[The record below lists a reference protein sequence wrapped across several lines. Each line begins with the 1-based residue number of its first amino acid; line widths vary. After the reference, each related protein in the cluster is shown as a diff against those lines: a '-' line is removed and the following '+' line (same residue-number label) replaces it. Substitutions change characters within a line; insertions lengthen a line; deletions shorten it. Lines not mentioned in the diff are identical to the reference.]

1 MGDTGGAQSG
11 VGVLGL
17 TGMQKRRGSLFAW
30 PSSIYYGWW
39 IVLAAFIIA
48 FIYSGFF
55 FYDFTLFVT
64 PIREDI
70 PDVGAAIEP
79 AFIVA
84 TITGAVLSPILG
96 GFFDKRG
103 PKLVV
108 GGGMLLGSAGFAIM
122 GVMTEPW
129 HLYVGLTLAGLG
141 PIVFFAGGVSSVVNW
156 FNRFRGRA
164 LGITV
169 VGLGAGGVLTRPTL
183 LVMEEIGWRNSFL
196 IMAVVVLV
204 LLLPLAFVLRRTP
217 EDHGMRPDGDEA
229 GNSADGAAMAAPIA
243 YGLTFTQIL
252 RAPTFWMMT
261 LLMFLSFWPI
271 GALQI
276 HQSPFMESVGYS
288 RFAAADAVG
297 AMALVTIV
305 GRIGG
310 GWLAD
315 AIDPRR
321 ATVFALLLQAV
332 GIAAF
337 ALIKPEANWYL
348 ILFFVTFAPGFGAI
362 IVLQPALLA
371 TYFGRRAFGA
381 AQGVLWAVT
390 AMAVSL
396 APIVARLFDENL
408 GGMQNGFLVFAGF
421 SIIAMI
427 LVYIILPIPGIVR
440 PRGGS
445 VIPPPVAQSASAGS
459 GDREA

>member
-1 MGDTGGAQSG
+1 MARGGETPRSG
-11 VGVLGL
+11 VVGAIRGWVLGFTDMQRR
-17 TGMQKRRGSLFAW
+17 TGSFFPW

-48 FIYSGFF
+48 FVYSGFF

-156 FNRFRGRA
+156 FNRLRGRA
-164 LGITV
+164 VGITV
-169 VGLGAGGVLTRPTL
+169 VGLGAGGILTRPSL
-183 LVMEEIGWRNSFL
+183 YVMETIGWRDSFL
-196 IMAVVVLV
+196 VMAVVHSRPSHAAGVC
-204 LLLPLAFVLRRTP
+204 AAAYTGGLR
-217 EDHGMRPDGDEA
+217 DAA
-229 GNSADGAAMAAPIA
+229 GRGRGGWRGRRGRSRDAHS
-243 YGLTFTQIL
+243 L
-252 RAPTFWMMT
+252 RAAIHPDSSNPHI
-261 LLMFLSFWPI
+261 LVSVHADVPLFLADWLPADPPVAVY
-271 GALQI
+271 GG
-276 HQSPFMESVGYS
+276 HVGYS

-297 AMALVTIV
+297 AMALATIV

-315 AIDPRR
+315 AIDPRLGDGLCDI
-321 ATVFALLLQAV
+321 ALASRRHCGV
-332 GIAAF
+332 CTDPTPRPTGI
-337 ALIKPEANWYL
+337 
-348 ILFFVTFAPGFGAI
+348 
-362 IVLQPALLA
+362 
-371 TYFGRRAFGA
+371 
-381 AQGVLWAVT
+381 
-390 AMAVSL
+390 
-396 APIVARLFDENL
+396 
-408 GGMQNGFLVFAGF
+408 
-421 SIIAMI
+421 
-427 LVYIILPIPGIVR
+427 
-440 PRGGS
+440 
-445 VIPPPVAQSASAGS
+445 
-459 GDREA
+459 

>member
-1 MGDTGGAQSG
+1 
-11 VGVLGL
+11 
-17 TGMQKRRGSLFAW
+17 MQQRRTFRLPT

-39 IVLAAFIIA
+39 IVIAAFIIA
-48 FIYSGFF
+48 FVYSGFF

-84 TITGAVLSPILG
+84 TIVGAALSPVLG
-96 GFFDKRG
+96 GFFDRRG

-108 GGGMLLGSAGFAIM
+108 GGGMLLGAAGFAIM
-122 GVMTEPW
+122 GLMSEPW
-129 HLYVGLTLAGLG
+129 HLYIGLTLAGLG
-141 PIVFFAGGVSSVVNW
+141 PIVFFAGGVSAVVNW

-196 IMAVVVLV
+196 VMAVVVLV

-229 GNSADGAAMAAPIA
+229 GNPADGAAVEAPIA
-243 YGLTFTQIL
+243 YGLTLTQIL

-288 RFAAADAVG
+288 RLAAADAVG

-315 AIDPRR
+315 VIDPRR

-348 ILFFVTFAPGFGAI
+348 ILFFVTFAPGFGAV

-390 AMAVSL
+390 ATAVSL
-396 APIVARLFDENL
+396 SPIVARFFDENL
-408 GGMQNGFLVFAGF
+408 GGMQNGFFVFAGL
-421 SIIAMI
+421 SITAMI
-427 LVYIILPIPGIVR
+427 LVYIVLPIPGIVR
-440 PRGGS
+440 VRGQS
-445 VIPPPVAQSASAGS
+445 PPPSTRAAAARS
-459 GDREA
+459 GEQEA